1 MVFIKFEGELKQLK
15 KEINKK
21 HQAIKFEIKSSKKN
35 NRISR
40 HISVHRQQQPSIK
53 NQLTF
58 KTFYMLNHQ
67 ALRIARICS
76 TSEEYR
82 KNVQDVIKRF
92 VEKSYI

>member
-1 MVFIKFEGELKQLK
+1 MVFIKFESELKQLQ

-21 HQAIKFEIKSSKKN
+21 HKAIKFDIKSSKKN

-53 NQLTF
+53 NQLTI
-58 KTFYMLNHQ
+58 KTSYMLNHE
-67 ALRIARICS
+67 ALRITRICS
-76 TSEEYR
+76 TTEEYR